1 MSTRKELTALA
12 LREMPAMIENYDN
25 APPPRRANTAT
36 VLAYQHEERMASLN
50 RPGREDR
57 PRFALK
63 RSTASGS
70 LGVVAID
77 VEVPVCEEYPTA
89 ELAFEA
95 TLDFMDRAAEHYPIT
110 NGASK

>member
-1 MSTRKELTALA
+1 MKLA
-12 LREMPAMIENYDN
+12 DKMYEGLPHESQPEA
-25 APPPRRANTAT
+25 PRRLNAAM
-36 VLAYQHEERMASLN
+36 VVAMQHAERLAALN

-70 LGVVAID
+70 LGVIAID

-89 ELAFEA
+89 AAAMDAAILYMD
-95 TLDFMDRAAEHYPIT
+95 TLCQRYPMP
-110 NGASK
+110 NGKP

>member
-1 MSTRKELTALA
+1 MSTEETPRRLNAAAVLA
-12 LREMPAMIENYDN
+12 LM
-25 APPPRRANTAT
+25 
-36 VLAYQHEERMASLN
+36 HEERMAAITK
-50 RPGREDR
+50 PGREDR

-89 ELAFEA
+89 ELAA
-95 TLDFMDRAAEHYPIT
+95 AAARTFMDDLAAHYPIPE
-110 NGASK
+110 ARAK